1 MINNTVIHH
10 FYYSAKFSS
19 FSKAASFL
27 KTTQPSISSSI
38 ISLEKKIGT
47 KLFDRQSHGVRL
59 TKVGSE
65 IYQKAELVIMS
76 INELNSA
83 MLQIDRKSVIKIAT
97 QPRLYEKYL
106 SAKLTPDFIEEF
118 FIQINTGEL
127 ATIQSWMDSGEV
139 DLVITEGIFDN
150 HPIFE
155 HVVELDNLKFF
166 WAKKVGLD
174 FAAPIPTFVHSDV
187 WNHWHDLSTCMYN
200 NPNYK
205 KVMVIDTPDF
215 ACKLIERG
223 MGIGLLPEQIIMNN
237 GTLEKC
243 VGPTAGNIDG
253 PVAIYVNQ
261 ERKIELWESG
271 LIDKILSTGSSFQ
284 T

>member
-1 MINNTVIHH
+1 MINNTVVHH

-19 FSKAASFL
+19 FSKAAGFL

-38 ISLEKKIGT
+38 IALEKKIGT
-47 KLFDRQSHGVRL
+47 KLFERQSHGVRL
-59 TKVGSE
+59 TQTGIE
-65 IYQKAELVIMS
+65 LYQKAEAIIKSTNEFNLVLS
-76 INELNSA
+76 QVN
-83 MLQIDRKSVIKIAT
+83 RTSVIKIAT

-106 SAKLTPDFIEEF
+106 SAKLTPEFIEEF

-127 ATIQSWMDSGEV
+127 ATIKGWMDSGEV
-139 DLVITEGIFDN
+139 DVVITEGIFHN
-150 HPIFE
+150 HPIFDYVE
-155 HVVELDNLKFF
+155 ELDNLKFF
-166 WAKKVGLD
+166 WAKKRGIE
-174 FAAPIPTFVHSDV
+174 FSSPIPTFVHSDV

-200 NPNYK
+200 NPDYK
-205 KVMVIDTPDF
+205 QVMVIDTPDF

-261 ERKIELWESG
+261 KRKIELWENG
-271 LIDKILSTGSSFQ
+271 LIDNIIATGKR
-284 T
+284 